1 MLTGGPRFQAEG
13 LPATRHRLALGFAI
27 IAVGMTLGRSQVA
40 LLLCAFLLAGAAAE
54 IMRAPQ
60 PSHLSAPAIGRAD
73 HEAILSRI
81 FRTGR
86 LRH

>member
-27 IAVGMTLGRSQVA
+27 IAVGVGARPPPGA
-40 LLLCAFLLAGAAAE
+40 PLLCAFLLAGAAAE

-60 PSHLSAPAIGRAD
+60 PSRFLRQRSGVLTTKQSSRGPFEPAG
-73 HEAILSRI
+73 
-81 FRTGR
+81 
-86 LRH
+86 

>member
-13 LPATRHRLALGFAI
+13 LLATRHRLALGFAI
-27 IAVGMTLGRSQVA
+27 IAVGMALGRSQVA

-60 PSHLSAPAIGRAD
+60 PSRYLRSDRAC
-73 HEAILSRI
+73 
-81 FRTGR
+81 
-86 LRH
+86 